1 MGNIDIREIRMG
13 KWHVPKSSDI
23 FGSGDGNDFFLAM
36 GYFDM
41 LEVKATK
48 TKEGE
53 GPSFSLC
60 EHHLVC
66 YCQWQT

>member
-41 LEVKATK
+41 LEVKATRPK
-48 TKEGE
+48 KEKV
-53 GPSFSLC
+53 L
-60 EHHLVC
+60 
-66 YCQWQT
+66 